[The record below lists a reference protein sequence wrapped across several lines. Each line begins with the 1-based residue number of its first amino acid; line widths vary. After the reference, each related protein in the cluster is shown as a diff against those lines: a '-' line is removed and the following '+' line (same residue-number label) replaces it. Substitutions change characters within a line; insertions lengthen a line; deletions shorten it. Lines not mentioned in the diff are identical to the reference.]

1 MLQTDFFICGLA
13 PFRDVF
19 QYILLCYEKSE
30 VKIFRNIIIFLT
42 NKKDRYDLHNAEIF
56 YFYL

>member
-30 VKIFRNIIIFLT
+30 VKIFRNINDQYNLQSAEKII
-42 NKKDRYDLHNAEIF
+42 
-56 YFYL
+56 